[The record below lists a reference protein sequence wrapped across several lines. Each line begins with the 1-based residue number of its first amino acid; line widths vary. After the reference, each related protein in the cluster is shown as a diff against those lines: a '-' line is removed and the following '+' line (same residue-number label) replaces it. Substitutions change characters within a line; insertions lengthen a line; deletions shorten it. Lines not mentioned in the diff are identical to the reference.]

1 MKLTKQKLK
10 QIIKEEIQKEGFMD
24 FFRKKEENQEDRLY
38 RLTKEDFMR
47 ELGGEDIFNGMAPEV
62 KESAEKDLQSLVDEM
77 LVDPGRGGPR
87 DKFERRIKQLA
98 IQYRR

>member
-1 MKLTKQKLK
+1 MKLTKSKLK
-10 QIIKEEIQKEGFMD
+10 HLIKEMLQNEGMMD
-24 FFRKKEENQEDRLY
+24 FFNKKEETREERLY
-38 RLTKEDFMR
+38 RLTKEDFMN
-47 ELGGEDIFNGMAPEV
+47 EFGGEDIFNALAPEV

-77 LVDPGRGGPR
+77 LADPRRGGPR